1 MNVTV
6 SKTSLVKAQT
16 DAVLAAVF
24 EGEPTTGR
32 TTRDLDEACGGLL
45 TRHLQTG
52 DFQAKAGQTSV
63 LYDNRPARLLR
74 IIVVGLG
81 KRKTF
86 NLDLFRSAI
95 ARAAQQVRSLRL
107 NAFAMDL
114 DSEDLEMS
122 SRDLAEAAV
131 EGALLGLY
139 QFTACKTVDLDQLH
153 QVREMV
159 LCEENR
165 AVRTEIMAGAE
176 AARMVCDAVL
186 FTRDLVSMPGNRMTP
201 SQLALAAEGLC
212 RGRKSLTC
220 RILDDS
226 KMKKLGMNALLGVAR
241 GSDEPPRFIIL
252 EYRGGKKS
260 DPSIVLIGK
269 GLTFD
274 SGGISLKPAD
284 KMDEMKTDMAG
295 AAAVLGALRA
305 AADL

>member
-24 EGEPTTGR
+24 EGAPTTGR

-114 DSEDLEMS
+114 DSKDLEMS

-153 QVREMV
+153 RSGDGPVRREGPSA
-159 LCEENR
+159 R
-165 AVRTEIMAGAE
+165 RSWQAE
-176 AARMVCDAVL
+176 AARMVCHAVL

-201 SQLALAAEGLC
+201 SQLALAAEGF
-212 RGRKSLTC
+212 
-220 RILDDS
+220 
-226 KMKKLGMNALLGVAR
+226 AVAAN
-241 GSDEPPRFIIL
+241 PL
-252 EYRGGKKS
+252 H
-260 DPSIVLIGK
+260 
-269 GLTFD
+269 
-274 SGGISLKPAD
+274 
-284 KMDEMKTDMAG
+284 
-295 AAAVLGALRA
+295 AASWTIQR
-305 AADL
+305 